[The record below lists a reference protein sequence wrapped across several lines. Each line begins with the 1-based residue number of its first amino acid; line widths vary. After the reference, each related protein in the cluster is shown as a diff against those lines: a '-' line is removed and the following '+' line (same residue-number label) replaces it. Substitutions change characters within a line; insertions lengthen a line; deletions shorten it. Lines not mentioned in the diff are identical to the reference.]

1 MKNILKIILVG
12 VLTTFLRIMEQM
24 LIPSGEQT
32 VLKSSIFV
40 NNGSMPFMF
49 TIYGIFAYSL
59 ISSLFLIIRS
69 QIKGS
74 KIIQGLK
81 YGIACSFIWS
91 IYLLEPLPHVVP
103 VDKIT
108 YPIADSLAL
117 ILMGILSGALFGK
130 QGKVL
135 SSKAGIKELMP
146 LITITV
152 CFILGRLFQ
161 YNILSIYSSY
171 DTKTNQTII
180 WCIVTGFIIACVMI
194 WLNKCV
200 YTKQKNIILNT
211 LIVGGLIF
219 GLNLTL
225 FNFFMPL
232 VFDADI
238 KDLLLRTAI
247 DIIAVTI
254 GCLALNCNK
263 THNGVY
269 L

>member
-1 MKNILKIILVG
+1 MKNILKVILVG
-12 VLTTFLRIMEQM
+12 ILTTFLRIMEQT
-24 LIPSGEQT
+24 LIPHCEQT
-32 VLKSSIFV
+32 ILKPSIFV
-40 NNGSMPFMF
+40 NNGSMPLMF
-49 TIYGIFAYSL
+49 TIYGIFAYSI

-69 QIKGS
+69 HIKGS

-103 VDKIT
+103 IDRIT
-108 YPIADSLAL
+108 YPVADSLAL

-180 WCIVTGFIIACVMI
+180 WCIATGFVVACVMI